1 MLLVHLPASSIY
13 PLTEF
18 FELFNFPAALELCSL
33 ATGGTQEI
41 AEIAESGLKA
51 IDYPVNAIFENVVRI
66 EVHKDSNLQI

>member
-18 FELFNFPAALELCSL
+18 FELFNFPA
-33 ATGGTQEI
+33 EI

-51 IDYPVNAIFENVVRI
+51 IDYPVNAIFENIVCI
-66 EVHKDSNLQI
+66 EVHKDTYLQI